1 MSVEQLPSTSKPLG
15 LRKLRGR
22 KGWEERKGRAGGRKE
37 GERKDK
43 QETRVTLQKGK
54 RVILVAQRKARNLL
68 RRLSGTCGSWAGR
81 RAGC

>member
-22 KGWEERKGRAGGRKE
+22 KGWEERKGRVGGRKE
-37 GERKDK
+37 RERRDK

-54 RVILVAQRKARNLL
+54 RAVLVTQCKARNLL
-68 RRLSGTCGSWAGR
+68 RRLSGTCGSWAGQ